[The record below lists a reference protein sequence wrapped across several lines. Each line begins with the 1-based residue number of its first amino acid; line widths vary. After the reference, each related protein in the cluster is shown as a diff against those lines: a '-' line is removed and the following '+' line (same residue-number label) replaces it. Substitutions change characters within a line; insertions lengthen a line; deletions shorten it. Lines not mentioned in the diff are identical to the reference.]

1 VGAANAGGV
10 GRQSATFQLTEIKKM
25 NLYSFP
31 KPINRLRLASILAIA
46 ALLIFG
52 LLFVLGMNRSYW
64 FYQFSPAIL
73 LIPLTV
79 PFIFK
84 ALIDELT
91 NRGDSQRVFAI
102 LMAFALVM
110 LLSCTTLSILS
121 NKRDL
126 TNKVWFNGYLFYGT
140 RTLKPLEQRGF
151 RLYKCYGYGLYCEE
165 SIVGAVKDPSRDVSL
180 NLEVDEATNSLGF
193 LVNGKVI
200 YSLDEDNDTNNAP

>member
-1 VGAANAGGV
+1 LA
-10 GRQSATFQLTEIKKM
+10 EIKKM
-25 NLYSFP
+25 NLYLFP
-31 KPINRLRLASILAIA
+31 KPMNRLRLASTLAIG

-52 LLFVLGMNRSYW
+52 LLFVLGVNRSYW

-73 LIPLTV
+73 LVPLTV

-110 LLSCTTLSILS
+110 LLSCTTLSILPD
-121 NKRDL
+121 KDL

-151 RLYKCYGYGLYCEE
+151 NLYKCYSYGLYCEE
-165 SIVGAVKDPSRDVSL
+165 AMVGAVKDPSTDVSL
-180 NLEVDEATNSLGF
+180 SLEVDEATNSLGF

-200 YSLDEDNDTNNAP
+200 YRLDEDNDSHNAP